1 MVLSLHTST
10 LSLGLLHGAGIT
22 KHRFALFQQ
31 AFEQRVREECELDT
45 RYAVCV
51 NVLSNYVFS
60 DTAHGARTLQTNS
73 VFSEGRVELL
83 FVHRLRVLLT
93 APSSLFYGSF
103 GTGASVGLLVLWL
116 LTSLALRGTDS
127 YPERG
132 PTVFLAAGVSRACRA
147 CPPSGPRHNHTV
159 NILLYYCVSPV

>member
-1 MVLSLHTST
+1 LHTST
-10 LSLGLLHGAGIT
+10 LSLVLIHAAGIT
-22 KHRFALFQQ
+22 KQHRFALFQPP
-31 AFEQRVREECELDT
+31 FEQRVREECELDT
-45 RYAVCV
+45 RYAVCA

-60 DTAHGARTLQTNS
+60 DTAHGARTPNTNS

-132 PTVFLAAGVSRACRA
+132 PTVFFAAGVSRAC
-147 CPPSGPRHNHTV
+147 PPSRARQLRT
-159 NILLYYCVSPV
+159 CRSRKTAQ